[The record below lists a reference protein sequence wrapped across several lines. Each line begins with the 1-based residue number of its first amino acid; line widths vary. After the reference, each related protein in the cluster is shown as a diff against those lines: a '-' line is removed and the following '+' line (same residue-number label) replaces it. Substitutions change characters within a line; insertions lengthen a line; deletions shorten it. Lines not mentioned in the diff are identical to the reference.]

1 MGAHSGGHVTQ
12 PARKRR
18 EGGLGGWRKA
28 KAVSSPQKERVSC
41 RRFPRTVVKGQRGP
55 GR

>member
-1 MGAHSGGHVTQ
+1 MGAHSGGHGTQ
-12 PARKRR
+12 LARKRR

-28 KAVSSPQKERVSC
+28 KAVSSPREEHVSC
-41 RRFPRTVVKGQRGP
+41 RFPRTVVKGQRGP